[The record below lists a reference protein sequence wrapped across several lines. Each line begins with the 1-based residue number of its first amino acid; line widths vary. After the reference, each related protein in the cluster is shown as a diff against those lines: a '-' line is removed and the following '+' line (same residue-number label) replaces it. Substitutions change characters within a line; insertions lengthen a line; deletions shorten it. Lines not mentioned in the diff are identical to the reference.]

1 MRAKEKAIIHNS
13 LGGQDKGKRIGI
25 KPDILLSRL
34 YHIKKSE
41 GIIMKRNLIIVS
53 ILIGGLLTVLPLL
66 VKILI
71 FTGLA
76 LYLFT
81 AYDEYDYQ
89 LRVGGRK

>member
-1 MRAKEKAIIHNS
+1 
-13 LGGQDKGKRIGI
+13 
-25 KPDILLSRL
+25 
-34 YHIKKSE
+34 
-41 GIIMKRNLIIVS
+41 MKRNLIIAS
-53 ILIGGLLTVLPLL
+53 ILIGGIFGLLPLL
-66 VKILI
+66 EKILI

>member
-1 MRAKEKAIIHNS
+1 
-13 LGGQDKGKRIGI
+13 
-25 KPDILLSRL
+25 
-34 YHIKKSE
+34 
-41 GIIMKRNLIIVS
+41 MKRNLIIVS

-66 VKILI
+66 AKILI